1 MEDWLRYA
9 PPESLS
15 QFMYQKPSQAKRLY
29 LDVIP
34 KYVDEYLTHV
44 SKYPAAVCNTE
55 DKSTLWH
62 FISRYR
68 PDATPENA
76 PTLDRLTEYAIE
88 YFRDFVKPYKQY
100 RTPTNI
106 ERMALLD
113 LVETLSALPLDMEA
127 EGIQTQIYEVGKRHA
142 FKDLKSWFKTLY
154 ETLLGQPTGPRMGSF
169 IALYGI
175 DETVNLIRRVLDGE
189 SLEAD

>member
-1 MEDWLRYA
+1 MN
-9 PPESLS
+9 
-15 QFMYQKPSQAKRLY
+15 K
-29 LDVIP
+29 
-34 KYVDEYLTHV
+34 
-44 SKYPAAVCNTE
+44 
-55 DKSTLWH
+55 
-62 FISRYR
+62 
-68 PDATPENA
+68 
-76 PTLDRLTEYAIE
+76 
-88 YFRDFVKPYKQY
+88 YFRDFLKPYKQY

-106 ERMALLD
+106 ERVALFD
-113 LVETLSALPLDMEA
+113 LIETLSALPLDMEA

-189 SLEAD
+189 SFEAD